1 MRAVQNVKEIRN
13 KRWTP
18 YDCIALRSIASH
30 PIPSRRIPSHLIQ
43 GFNSQQRTDC
53 LVIIA
58 VIVMV
63 SIVII
68 AIVFVIIAIILVI
81 ILIVITTTTIAFHL
95 RFCLFALHPSLVY
108 RLWRSPLR
116 FRMRALRVLLVAA
129 WMLSISSGHGGGA
142 VAAAAEEEQQQ
153 QQLEMKLG
161 SSSSS
166 PSLGWWADKLGGS
179 IDRGSPPS
187 LSLSLVSGGGGDD
200 EESMPLSIPV
210 SPRQMS
216 TSTLR
221 SPVSM
226 REIRYDASCW
236 LTEIEG

>member
-1 MRAVQNVKEIRN
+1 MDTIRLH
-13 KRWTP
+13 
-18 YDCIALRSIASH
+18 CIAFHRIASH
-30 PIPSRRIPSHLIQ
+30 PIASHPIQ